1 MKQLAQLR
9 AEGFAQ
15 NHQPGNLD
23 AAAGRPGTG
32 THDHQ
37 QHQNT
42 PAELGP
48 QVKIRCAEARG
59 GNDGRDGEKGVV
71 KRVECVGNIPRML
84 RVIISVLP
92 AMMAKYARTSVFR
105 QAMAYFF
112 ISRKK

>member
-1 MKQLAQLR
+1 MKQLAQLG

-23 AAAGRPGTG
+23 AAAGRPGAG

-59 GNDGRDGEKGVV
+59 GNDGRDGEKNAGSARIFQRR
-71 KRVECVGNIPRML
+71 KRNSTGAV
-84 RVIISVLP
+84 
-92 AMMAKYARTSVFR
+92 YDRTL
-105 QAMAYFF
+105 
-112 ISRKK
+112 